1 MARVIGIDLGTTN
14 SCVAIMDGDQAKV
27 IENSEGDRTTPS
39 IVAYSKDED
48 RSMVGQ
54 SAKRQAVSNPENTL
68 YAIKRLIGRKYD
80 DSVVKKDIDKVPF
93 EIKKA
98 KNGDKDAFNLMVIK
112 YQPRI
117 MSVLYGFLKTHSDAE
132 DLTQQTFIKAWTN
145 LDKFRGESSFYTWIY
160 RIAINLAK
168 NFVKKPST
176 QIEKTSLSID
186 EHQYDLPE
194 DLDPLSFISN
204 EQLKSGLDSFISSMP
219 EKLKTAF
226 ILREFEGKSYEEI
239 AVVTN
244 CPVGTVRSRIFRA
257 REEIINYFKEELY
270 ERDWY
275 KPIDI
280 GLLW

>member
-1 MARVIGIDLGTTN
+1 MNIPQKNEDL
-14 SCVAIMDGDQAKV
+14 
-27 IENSEGDRTTPS
+27 
-39 IVAYSKDED
+39 
-48 RSMVGQ
+48 
-54 SAKRQAVSNPENTL
+54 L
-68 YAIKRLIGRKYD
+68 L
-80 DSVVKKDIDKVPF
+80 
-93 EIKKA
+93 KKA

-117 MSVLYGFLKTHSDAE
+117 MSVLYGFLKTHADAE

-145 LDKFRGESSFYTWIY
+145 LEKFRGDSSFYTWIY

-176 QIEKTSLSID
+176 QFEKTSISID

-204 EQLKSGLDSFISSMP
+204 EQLKRDLDSFIGSMP

-226 ILREFEGKSYEEI
+226 ILREYEGKSYEEI
-239 AVVTN
+239 ALVTN

-257 REEIINYFKEELY
+257 REEIINYFKEKIY
-270 ERDWY
+270 ERN
-275 KPIDI
+275 
-280 GLLW
+280 

>member
-1 MARVIGIDLGTTN
+1 MNIPQKN
-14 SCVAIMDGDQAKV
+14 
-27 IENSEGDRTTPS
+27 
-39 IVAYSKDED
+39 ED
-48 RSMVGQ
+48 S
-54 SAKRQAVSNPENTL
+54 L
-68 YAIKRLIGRKYD
+68 L
-80 DSVVKKDIDKVPF
+80 
-93 EIKKA
+93 KKA

-145 LDKFRGESSFYTWIY
+145 LEKFRGDSSFYTWIY

-176 QIEKTSLSID
+176 QFEKTSISID

-204 EQLKSGLDSFISSMP
+204 EQLKRDLDSFIGSMP
-219 EKLKTAF
+219 EKLQTAF
-226 ILREFEGKSYEEI
+226 ILREYDGKSYEEI
-239 AVVTN
+239 ALVTN

-257 REEIINYFKEELY
+257 REEIINYFKEKIY
-270 ERDWY
+270 ERN
-275 KPIDI
+275 
-280 GLLW
+280 